1 MQMADIIQLRR
12 DIAAD
17 WTSVNPVLAQGEA
30 GLETDTNQLKF
41 GDGVTVWNSLPYFA
55 GSAYDTIA
63 EEGTP
68 LTQRET
74 LNFVGGG
81 ITAADDAG
89 NTRTNV
95 TLDAT
100 LNSLAA
106 YNTNG
111 ILTQTA
117 ADTFTGRTVTA
128 GAGISVANGDGV
140 SGNPTITNTDLG
152 SSQNIFKTI
161 AVSGQSDVVA
171 DSNSDTLTLV
181 AGTNVT
187 ITTDASTDSITIN
200 SSGGSGGGYPQHT
213 LQQNITVESYESYI
227 VVGPLDL
234 NGFTLTLDG
243 MAAIL

>member
-1 MQMADIIQLRR
+1 MLMADIIQIRR
-12 DIAAD
+12 DTAAD
-17 WTSVNPVLAQGEA
+17 WTSVDPTLAQGEM
-30 GLETDTNQLKF
+30 GYETDTGFLKF
-41 GDGVTVWNSLPYFA
+41 GDGVTAWTSLPYFST
-55 GSAYDTIA
+55 SAYGTIQ
-63 EEGTP
+63 EEGSG
-68 LTQRET
+68 LTQREI
-74 LNFVGGG
+74 LNFIGSG

-89 NTRTNV
+89 NSRTNV

-100 LNSLAA
+100 LNALAS

-111 ILTQTA
+111 LITQTS

-128 GAGISVANGDGV
+128 GTGISVSNGDGV

-161 AVSGQSDVVA
+161 AVSGQSNVVA

-200 SSGGSGGGYPQHT
+200 SSGGSGAGYPQHT
-213 LQQNITVESYESYI
+213 LQQDTTVESYESY
-227 VVGPLDL
+227 VVSGPFDL
-234 NGFTLTLDG
+234 NGFTLTLNG
-243 MAAIL
+243 RMVIL